1 MKPFDDSLS
10 EENTPPYQDLTTLLR
25 QITPIVAVTAEEQSQ
40 MLARVRTRLHQTDD
54 VSSED
59 TSSTSENSEG
69 VLQSSLL
76 RRKVPRRRL
85 SRMRY
90 TLNMIAA
97 VLVVGVLAGASLWLF
112 SSQRTNGLVMSIP
125 TGAPVGS
132 IKAPVTVRSE
142 AGGLEASLQVTS
154 GPYFLSELLDVTAT
168 LTNHNNK
175 SIFLK
180 GGVGTLNFC
189 TVGALTLITRGG
201 GPPFD
206 NLPSN
211 NTPTMTCSSTQM
223 ELTPGKTLIMQGY
236 VPLIKSGQ
244 VALTLEANFL
254 NITKDRYG
262 DEETTSGT
270 DPLYQ
275 HWPVLHMN
283 VAAKIPSDRILLL
296 QKQDSQVIIN
306 APVTVQ
312 SHLVDY
318 QAMSCME
325 DSSNKGSIADV
336 GWSPLFPSTLTEPEC
351 WGSNKHWT
359 YVVGAPGYA
368 IVVGEISS

>member
-1 MKPFDDSLS
+1 MKPFDDSIS
-10 EENTPPYQDLTTLLR
+10 EENIPPYQDLTTLLR
-25 QITPIVAVTAEEQSQ
+25 QATPIVSVTAEEQSQ
-40 MLARVRTRLHQTDD
+40 MLARVRARLRQTDD

-90 TLNMIAA
+90 TLNMLAA
-97 VLVVGVLAGASLWLF
+97 ILVVAVIAGASLWLF

-125 TGAPVGS
+125 TGVPVGP
-132 IKAPVTVRSE
+132 IKPPVTVRSE
-142 AGGLEASLQVTS
+142 AGGLEASLQVTA

-175 SIFLK
+175 SVFLK
-180 GGVGTLNFC
+180 GGAGTLNFC
-189 TVGALTLITRGG
+189 AVGALTLITKGG
-201 GPPFD
+201 GLPFD

-211 NTPTMTCSSTQM
+211 NTPTITCSSTQM

-236 VPLIKSGQ
+236 VPLTKSGQ
-244 VALTLEANFL
+244 ITLALEANFL

-262 DEETTSGT
+262 DKETTSGT
-270 DPLYQ
+270 DPMYQ
-275 HWPVLHMN
+275 HWPVLYMN

-296 QKQDSQVIIN
+296 QQQHAQVIIN
-306 APVTVQ
+306 VPVAVR

-318 QAMSCME
+318 ETISCVE
-325 DSSNKGSIADV
+325 DGQNTVGDASV
-336 GWSPLFPSTLTEPEC
+336 GWDSVYTTPLSEPEC